1 MYQYLKKTLV
11 VFISLAVFVFFYSS
25 ANAYVLQ
32 GPHIL
37 ELMIS
42 KLGRGKRLLVD
53 QRLVLYDTDQKKEA
67 VELSETVRYIFSQAF
82 RSDIL
87 SENVQRIHV
96 ISKDAALTVI
106 DGKVAADHETRFD
119 HYKDI
124 LLLRSR
130 ILIQERLSSL
140 GVDVSVSSLG
150 RFQGKTA
157 YVLGADYPDESVPQV
172 WIDKDTFRP
181 FRWLII
187 GRDAENRKDSL
198 EVRYLGWRN
207 VGNTWY
213 PMHIEFYQNNVLV
226 REINVYD
233 IKVNVSFPEYLF
245 DIEHIKSIYPLDA
258 PVQQE
263 QNESEGLNK
272 VQKTI
277 EEFKKIFE

>member
-1 MYQYLKKTLV
+1 MYKYLKKTLV

-32 GPHIL
+32 GPHVL

-53 QRLVLYDTDQKKEA
+53 QRLILYDTDQKKEA

-82 RSDIL
+82 RSDIM

-96 ISKDAALTVI
+96 ISKDAALKVI
-106 DGKVAADHETRFD
+106 DGKVAADYETGFD
-119 HYKDI
+119 HYKDV

-157 YVLGADYPDESVPQV
+157 YVLGAEYPDESVPQV

-198 EVRYLGWRN
+198 EVRYLEWRN

-263 QNESEGLNK
+263 QNESEGLIE

>member
-157 YVLGADYPDESVPQV
+157 YVLGAEYPDESVPQV

-187 GRDAENRKDSL
+187 GRYAENRKDSL

-226 REINVYD
+226 REINVYN